1 MSGTRRILVVDDI
14 EQNVRLLADVLE
26 SQGYEVVR
34 TYSGHDALQCLRTE
48 RIDLMLLDVV
58 MPDLSGLE
66 VCRTVREKEGSL
78 YLPILLVTA
87 LDSTED
93 RIKGIEAGADDFI
106 TKPVDIQELLTRVRS
121 LLRIRDLIERVS
133 EQADELVSLN
143 TSLEE
148 RVQKQVEEIESLDR
162 FRRFLSPQVAD
173 AVLSSSD
180 DLLKSHRREVAV
192 LFCDLR
198 GFTAFSDSV
207 EPEETMRLLH
217 EFHDQMGDI
226 IDQMRGT
233 IGYRAGDGIMVV
245 FNDPL
250 PCEAPAKDA
259 VELARAM
266 RERMIQLRQSWQQR
280 DCDLGLGIGV
290 AIGFATLGL
299 IGNKNRLDYTANGTV
314 VNLAARLC
322 DAAGDGE
329 ILITRKVALALDD
342 ATRVEDKGTV
352 DLKGF
357 RDPIPICGLI

>member
-34 TYSGHDALQCLRTE
+34 TE
-48 RIDLMLLDVV
+48 RIVLMLLDVV

-143 TSLEE
+143 TSLEQ
-148 RVQKQVEEIESLDR
+148 RVQEQVEEIESLDR

-299 IGNKNRLDYTANGTV
+299 VA
-314 VNLAARLC
+314 AARAFARPMSSDHTQSEACSSGLTC
-322 DAAGDGE
+322 M
-329 ILITRKVALALDD
+329 TMS
-342 ATRVEDKGTV
+342 
-352 DLKGF
+352 F
-357 RDPIPICGLI
+357 RSPMSAPT